1 MGDIGKCGSLFTCGK
16 TPTLKEILAL
26 VFPKSPGRL
35 PLTAFE
41 RALTHPQASSTLEK

>member
-1 MGDIGKCGSLFTCGK
+1 MGDKGKCGSLFTRGK
-16 TPTLKEILAL
+16 TPALKEILAI

-41 RALTHPQASSTLEK
+41 RALIHPQASSTLEK